1 MAISPEMYGWFR
13 QQDEKRWTTPE
24 QAPNSIST
32 TPTGFLSPSSVAQGW
47 QPGALSQLAYG
58 LAGSPRQLPPGGLSG
73 GTGSGTQLP
82 AYPGGGSSDPTE
94 NNKAKGAL
102 SGASTGFSVG
112 GPWGALVGGVL
123 GYGASGGA
131 KDLNPI
137 DASGFSGIS
146 MDQAWRDQNLARL
159 GSNPG
164 GALISKATSE
174 LGIDPESTHGR
185 VLQAGLDPVSFL
197 GGLFRSKHGDEKRNL
212 SAFTSQYPLTDAGD
226 GMYALPDGMK
236 INGAQLKDLAGTW
249 YGATYAPDG
258 DQAGWQDKY
267 NELLQGI
274 YSQPMYFG
282 G

>member
-1 MAISPEMYGWFR
+1 MVAPTDLYGWFP
-13 QQDEKRWTTPE
+13 QQLDAKRWTTPE
-24 QAPNSIST
+24 QAPNSISA
-32 TPTGFLSPSSVAQGW
+32 TPTGVLSPSAVAQGW

-58 LAGSPRQLPPGGLSG
+58 LAGSPRQLPPGALPGGSSG
-73 GTGSGTQLP
+73 APLP

-102 SGASTGFSVG
+102 GGAAAGFQAA

-123 GYGASGGA
+123 GYGAGGGA

-146 MDQAWRDQNLARL
+146 MDQARADQNLARL

-164 GALISKATSE
+164 AAIASYA
-174 LGIDPESTHGR
+174 GIKSNSDIGR
-185 VLQAGLDPVSFL
+185 ALDPTSFL

-212 SAFTSQYPLTDAGD
+212 SAFTQKYPLTDAGN
-226 GMYALPDGMK
+226 GMYALPDGTK

-267 NELLQGI
+267 NEVLQGI